1 MKHNPMIVH
10 GCRISSFLSESVF
23 LCGLR
28 LPSNKATEW
37 IIECIETP
45 VLPKLGLILG
55 LKIGKVLLVDSFPCC
70 QSTFIKCLQ
79 K

>member
-10 GCRISSFLSESVF
+10 GCRISSFLSESLF
-23 LCGLR
+23 LCGLL
-28 LPSNKATEW
+28 LPSTKATEW
-37 IIECIETP
+37 IIEYIKTP
-45 VLPKLGLILG
+45 VLPELGLILG
-55 LKIGKVLLVDSFPCC
+55 LKIGKVLLIDSFPCG